1 MVATRD
7 FLYGLAI
14 AKAGTRTC
22 AFPLGNDGDFDED
35 DDEFIDEGGDVEMQ
49 PLYSANEKTLTRIAK
64 HLLFACGNMNED
76 AFKHVV
82 LFVVGCFGRHCR
94 NKTCCRA
101 AECALQ
107 SETLDVFD
115 PSDPLAYADAAL
127 DLNTDIS
134 NTANAVMAMRA
145 DSIAAGK
152 RSVFE
157 SVTAKHASILAS
169 LVYPQTCPQSLK
181 AKCFELLREYI
192 SCAGKFYSVVN
203 PDIEMVMRTFDGQTK
218 TYFLAKLRDDTSK
231 LTAALG
237 GATWREFSVLQIVK
251 IKGKDGVE
259 RTGLKAVCTGFDP
272 SRSGEIK
279 VVAVQEMEA
288 KPEDVLYSERIGRV
302 VLVTRGVELV
312 VGSALTTRATE
323 ARYHI
328 PAMTV
333 NAFPEHVFN
342 PAPPGKAPVYAGGGE
357 AVALKL
363 IADLKRHKHINMSP
377 QYDAP
382 DKVRVTGTNSLFD
395 CTHSH
400 RRQTP

>member
-1 MVATRD
+1 
-7 FLYGLAI
+7 
-14 AKAGTRTC
+14 
-22 AFPLGNDGDFDED
+22 
-35 DDEFIDEGGDVEMQ
+35 
-49 PLYSANEKTLTRIAK
+49 
-64 HLLFACGNMNED
+64 
-76 AFKHVV
+76 
-82 LFVVGCFGRHCR
+82 
-94 NKTCCRA
+94 
-101 AECALQ
+101 
-107 SETLDVFD
+107 
-115 PSDPLAYADAAL
+115 
-127 DLNTDIS
+127 
-134 NTANAVMAMRA
+134 
-145 DSIAAGK
+145 
-152 RSVFE
+152 
-157 SVTAKHASILAS
+157 
-169 LVYPQTCPQSLK
+169 
-181 AKCFELLREYI
+181 
-192 SCAGKFYSVVN
+192 
-203 PDIEMVMRTFDGQTK
+203 MVMRTFDGQTK

-251 IKGKDGVE
+251 ITGKDGVE
-259 RTGLKAVCTGFDP
+259 RTGLKAVGAGFDP